1 MAERRRR
8 NLLNLIPNEGC
19 TRNFGS
25 FVPKEC
31 IKPYISCARDQCNET
46 EMMEGFGNPSNEDQH
61 RWARL
66 TEKQRACLDLLL
78 ERQTSKG
85 IARRLDISKDTVD
98 QRITAAR
105 KILGAADRDQ
115 AAIVYGRLKQIYD
128 RVVYDPVELPS
139 PSRLMP
145 SDFADGDPSSAIE
158 VRNRQDAWDGS
169 SGKRLSFGKIW
180 RRDHESASRL
190 TIITAFLLAAVLIAL
205 GGLNIAET
213 LSRLVSD

>member
-1 MAERRRR
+1 
-8 NLLNLIPNEGC
+8 
-19 TRNFGS
+19 
-25 FVPKEC
+25 
-31 IKPYISCARDQCNET
+31 
-46 EMMEGFGNPSNEDQH
+46 MEGSGNPSIEDQH

-78 ERQTSKG
+78 DRQTSKG

-115 AAIVYGRLKQIYD
+115 AAIIYARLKPIYD

-139 PSRLMP
+139 PPHLVP
-145 SDFADGDPSSAIE
+145 SDFPDGNPSSALE
-158 VRNRQDAWDGS
+158 VRNRKDAWDGS

-180 RRDHESASRL
+180 RHDHESASRL